1 MEVIRIDSCK
11 NGKKNIIFDTGE
23 SCMLYAKEISQAGI
37 REHAVLSEDAWQLI
51 CQDIL
56 LPRAKKR
63 VLYLLERME
72 RTEYQLRQKLSADGH
87 PKSVIDAAIA
97 YVKEYHYIDD
107 LRYACAYI
115 RAHENTK
122 SKYQMQQA
130 LVQKGIRRDV
140 IDEALEESYEGDTD
154 ALIRRLLDKKHYDP
168 NSMDRKETG
177 KIYQSLLRKGF
188 RSEEI
193 RRVMRSF
200 DADEDPFDGGDI
212 S

>member
-11 NGKKNIIFDTGE
+11 NGKKKIIFDTGE
-23 SCMLYAKEISQAGI
+23 SCMLYSKEVSQAGI
-37 REHAVLSEDAWQLI
+37 REHDMITEDAWQLI

-72 RTEYQLRQKLSADGH
+72 RTEYQLRDKLKSDGH
-87 PKSVIDAAIA
+87 PADVIDAAIA

-115 RAHENTK
+115 RAHQNAK
-122 SKYQMQQA
+122 SRYQMQQA
-130 LVQKGIRRDV
+130 LMQKGVKRDV
-140 IDEALEESYEGDTD
+140 IDEAMAETYEGDTD
-154 ALIRRLLDKKHYDP
+154 SLIRRLLEKKHYDP
-168 NSMDRKETG
+168 NGMDRKKIS
-177 KIYQSLLRKGF
+177 KIYQSLMRKGF
-188 RSEEI
+188 RAEEI